1 MGIHTLMEKDMWKGV
16 LFAEIYSLL
25 GFKSAT
31 ASLEK
36 LQETSA
42 NRPWESAQQAHCVGA
57 RFDMVG
63 NIIRRNC
70 TDAAEPQ
77 F

>member
-1 MGIHTLMEKDMWKGV
+1 MAIHTLMEKGMWKGV

-36 LQETSA
+36 LQENLCKSTMGVGSTSSLRR
-42 NRPWESAQQAHCVGA
+42 RP
-57 RFDMVG
+57 
-63 NIIRRNC
+63 I
-70 TDAAEPQ
+70 
-77 F
+77 

>member
-1 MGIHTLMEKDMWKGV
+1 MIADIPSSPMGIHTLMEKDMWKGV

-36 LQETSA
+36 LQENLRKSTMGVDSTSSL
-42 NRPWESAQQAHCVGA
+42 RGRQ
-57 RFDMVG
+57 
-63 NIIRRNC
+63 I
-70 TDAAEPQ
+70 
-77 F
+77 